1 MKKASWLASW
11 TGVAVLAIVFGWQ
24 WALAADAPAVKSGE
38 KAKASPKCCQ
48 KDEAGQASCHAGE
61 KGACH
66 KQQEGAKCCKKDS
79 AGTKCCKDGAGKG
92 CCKKGESAEKCR
104 KKDAAGAKCCAKGA
118 SKKCCKKESGK
129 KCCKAGQ
136 KVLRHVVLFQFKEG
150 TSQADID
157 RIVKG
162 FGELPKKVETIIDF
176 EWGTDVS
183 VEGKSEGFT
192 HAFVVT
198 FRDAK
203 GRDTYL
209 PHPAHQEFV
218 KLVRPHL
225 KKVLVLDF
233 YTQRP

>member
-11 TGVAVLAIVFGWQ
+11 TMVAVLAIVCGWQ
-24 WALAADAPAVKSGE
+24 WAPAADAPAAKSGE
-38 KAKASPKCCQ
+38 KAKASAKCCH
-48 KDEAGQASCHAGE
+48 KDEAGQKSCHAGE
-61 KGACH
+61 KEACH
-66 KQQEGAKCCKKDS
+66 KKEGTKCCKKDS
-79 AGTKCCKDGAGKG
+79 SGKNCCKDGADKA
-92 CCKKGESAEKCR
+92 CCKKAEGAEKCC
-104 KKDAAGAKCCAKGA
+104 KKEASGGKCCAKGT
-118 SKKCCKKESGK
+118 SKKCCKKDSGK
-129 KCCKAGQ
+129 RCCKAGQ
-136 KVLRHVVLFQFKEG
+136 KVLRHVVLFQFKDG

-157 RIVKG
+157 RIIKG
-162 FGELPKKVETIIDF
+162 FSELPRKVDSIIGF

-203 GRDTYL
+203 GRDAYL
-209 PHPAHQEFV
+209 PHPAHKEFV
-218 KLVRPHL
+218 KLVGPHL